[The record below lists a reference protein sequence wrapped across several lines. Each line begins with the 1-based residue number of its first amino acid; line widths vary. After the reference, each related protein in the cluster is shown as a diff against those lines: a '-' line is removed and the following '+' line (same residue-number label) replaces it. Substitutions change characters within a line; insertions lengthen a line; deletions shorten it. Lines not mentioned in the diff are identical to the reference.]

1 MKATS
6 LLVALVC
13 TPLSSAFQL
22 VPRGA
27 AGVRWPVR
35 LSSPCRADPCLVG
48 DGEGDSP
55 RSWLEQLG
63 IPPFPN
69 PFKSWDSL
77 LADQLNAKS
86 SITGRSVI
94 EDVEEKTRA
103 IFGDAGKDFVVGQKA
118 CCTEAARFLGAS
130 GTEAARF
137 LGLAIVSSVVVT
149 TTELSMTSK
158 YAYGALV
165 LAKAVYEEIRCA
177 LCQMTPRQMSQ
188 MTPPFDSPCAS
199 CIGSGKGSERPST
212 TSKLCLT
219 SPLLLLRRCRWV

>member
-1 MKATS
+1 MVQLAFVGLCAS
-6 LLVALVC
+6 ALL
-13 TPLSSAFQL
+13 
-22 VPRGA
+22 A
-27 AGVRWPVR
+27 A
-35 LSSPCRADPCLVG
+35 
-48 DGEGDSP
+48 
-55 RSWLEQLG
+55 WLEQLG

-118 CCTEAARFLGAS
+118 CGTEAARFLGAS

-212 TSKLCLT
+212 TSKLCST